1 MNIQPAEAGTQNF
14 EIFYMLAFIYSFILI
29 LADGGTGG
37 SGFTA
42 WWNQNAAPYLN
53 YPGFEAWKFLNLAI
67 FVTILVYLLKK
78 PLSAAFKA
86 KREAIRAE
94 LIRAE
99 EERQA
104 ALAKLTSAEANL
116 ARVDS
121 EANEIVERARRE
133 AAEEKSRIL
142 REAEEEANRL
152 RQQANSEIE
161 RKAQLVRLQLRR
173 YSAEE
178 SIRLAEQKIKQNIN
192 AAKDAE
198 LIKANIQSIG
208 GLN

>member
-1 MNIQPAEAGTQNF
+1 
-14 EIFYMLAFIYSFILI
+14 MLAFIYSFILI
-29 LADGGTGG
+29 LAESGKAGG
-37 SGFTA
+37 GFTG

-53 YPGFEAWKFLNLAI
+53 YPGFEAWKFINLAI
-67 FVTILVYLLKK
+67 FVAILVYLLKK
-78 PLSAAFKA
+78 PLSTAFKA

-94 LIRAE
+94 LIKAE

-104 ALAKLTSAEANL
+104 ALAKLTSAEAKL
-116 ARVDS
+116 ARIDS
-121 EANEIVERARRE
+121 ESEEIVERAQRE
-133 AAEEKSRIL
+133 AAEEKARIL

-152 RQQANSEIE
+152 RMQATSEIE
-161 RKAQLVRLQLRR
+161 RKAQQVRLELRR
-173 YSAEE
+173 FSAEE
-178 SIRLAEQKIKQNIN
+178 SVRLAEQKIKQNIN

>member
-1 MNIQPAEAGTQNF
+1 
-14 EIFYMLAFIYSFILI
+14 MLAFIYSFILM
-29 LADGGTGG
+29 LAEGGKAGG
-37 SGFTA
+37 
-42 WWNQNAAPYLN
+42 WWHNVEPYLN

-67 FVTILVYLLKK
+67 FVAILVYLLKK

-94 LIRAE
+94 LVRAE
-99 EERQA
+99 EEKQA
-104 ALAKLTSAEANL
+104 ALAKLTSAEAKL
-116 ARVDS
+116 ARIES
-121 EANEIVERARRE
+121 ESGEIAEKAQRE
-133 AAEEKSRIL
+133 AAEEKARIL

-152 RQQANSEIE
+152 RAQAESEIE
-161 RKAQLVRLQLRR
+161 RKAQQVRLALRR
-173 YSAEE
+173 FSAEE
-178 SIRLAEQKIKQNIN
+178 SVRLAEQKIKQNIN

>member
-1 MNIQPAEAGTQNF
+1 
-14 EIFYMLAFIYSFILI
+14 MLAFIYSFILI
-29 LADGGTGG
+29 LAEGAASSGG
-37 SGFTA
+37 GFTA
-42 WWNQNAAPYLN
+42 WWNEHAAPYLN

-67 FVTILVYLLKK
+67 FATILTYLLKK
-78 PLSAAFKA
+78 PLSTAFKA
-86 KREAIRAE
+86 RREAIRAE

-116 ARVDS
+116 ARIES
-121 EANEIVERARRE
+121 ERDEILEKAQRE
-133 AAEEKSRIL
+133 ATEEKARIL
-142 REAEEEANRL
+142 REAQEEANRL
-152 RQQANSEIE
+152 RQQAASEVE
-161 RKAQLVRLQLRR
+161 RKAQQVRLELRR
-173 YSAEE
+173 FSAEE
-178 SIRLAEQKIKQNIN
+178 SIRLAEEKIKQNLN